1 MKRKNSKVGIFEA
14 VSVFALVVF
23 LAVVP
28 DVVDVYPT
36 FVIWHGIA
44 VALLIAASFVP
55 WGRIKEQ
62 IRVNIRKAEI
72 RRAYYLQAI
81 MREQV
86 ESNMYNPKKT
96 RK

>member
-1 MKRKNSKVGIFEA
+1 MKRKNSKVGFFEA
-14 VSVFALVVF
+14 ASVFALVVF
-23 LAVVP
+23 LAVAP
-28 DVVDVYPT
+28 DVAEEYPA
-36 FVIWHGIA
+36 FVVWHGLA

-62 IRVNIRKAEI
+62 IKVNIKKAEI
-72 RRAYYLQAI
+72 RRAYYLQAT

-86 ESNMYNPKKT
+86 ESNIYKPKKT